1 LAALPQL
8 QEDRA
13 AYLKLREHLQKECV
27 CGAKK
32 NMSDREDGEE
42 GDDEDDD
49 TEDEILIVPTEITNE
64 EYFEALE
71 VLSQHEYLA
80 RVTTLERQESL
91 AEMVDGIPESP
102 EEGDYTGDTNM
113 LSEAEG
119 EELDQP
125 RTRSASFLL
134 FIFHSY

>member
-1 LAALPQL
+1 VQWSYYVNKTCFEL
-8 QEDRA
+8 
-13 AYLKLREHLQKECV
+13 
-27 CGAKK
+27 
-32 NMSDREDGEE
+32 
-42 GDDEDDD
+42 
-49 TEDEILIVPTEITNE
+49 LIWQ

-125 RTRSASFLL
+125 RTR
-134 FIFHSY
+134 